1 MAETRSREVARILA
15 NIDEIYPVLQD
26 EAEDGER
33 LRRPTPAV
41 QEALHR
47 SGVFRILLPEELGG
61 IEATTLEIIDVVERL
76 SHADASLGWLARALA
91 GETANAGVYLG
102 ESGVAELFDSV
113 ALPLVAGQCTAFT
126 GRAVAADGGY
136 RISGSWQFAPGL
148 SMATHVNLAATT
160 EDGDQLVCVAPRWAL
175 RVNDNWDML
184 GLRATA
190 SLDYTAEDVFVPDRF
205 TFRVGRE
212 NIRRG
217 SVVNRL
223 SPALV
228 AGLGQAAWAQGVA
241 RRMLDEL
248 RALTQRKDPA
258 EGAPVTSGEFFAEY
272 ARHFSHTKGTMALLR
287 ETWRNNEATLAAGEE
302 LSDEQETMS
311 RLATSLATRT
321 ALEISQLVHRFAGG
335 QVMRNGVL
343 QRFFRDSHAGTQH
356 RGSAHIVTQQCG
368 RMLSG
373 TLPEGAHWGFFD
385 LVVPEQSASA

>member
-1 MAETRSREVARILA
+1 MDFRQLEYFQAVVEAGSVSRAAKKLNLTQPPVSLAVTKLERELGVRLLERTAKGVHPTSAGLYLLANGGRLVAERDRLAETLVRMGDGVVGDLRIGVEPMVINEIVA
-15 NIDEIYPVLQD
+15 D
-26 EAEDGER
+26 
-33 LRRPTPAV
+33 
-41 QEALHR
+41 
-47 SGVFRILLPEELGG
+47 
-61 IEATTLEIIDVVERL
+61 
-76 SHADASLGWLARALA
+76 
-91 GETANAGVYLG
+91 LG
-102 ESGVAELFDSV
+102 EAGVAELFDSV

-190 SLDYTAEDVFVPDRF
+190 SLDYTAEDVFVLERF

-248 RALTQRKDPA
+248 RALTPRKDPA

-287 ETWRNNEATLAAGEE
+287 ETWRNNETTLAAGEE

-311 RLATSLATRT
+311 RLESGGETV
-321 ALEISQLVHRFAGG
+321 EFARPP
-335 QVMRNGVL
+335 VM
-343 QRFFRDSHAGTQH
+343 
-356 RGSAHIVTQQCG
+356 
-368 RMLSG
+368 
-373 TLPEGAHWGFFD
+373 
-385 LVVPEQSASA
+385 VVVN